1 MDDADDLR
9 SRRQHAVRDVLRI
22 FMISLKL
29 ILLILALIVFALAS
43 IGVTTTRINLIAA
56 GLALWVLATIVP

>member
-1 MDDADDLR
+1 
-9 SRRQHAVRDVLRI
+9 
-22 FMISLKL
+22 MISLKL